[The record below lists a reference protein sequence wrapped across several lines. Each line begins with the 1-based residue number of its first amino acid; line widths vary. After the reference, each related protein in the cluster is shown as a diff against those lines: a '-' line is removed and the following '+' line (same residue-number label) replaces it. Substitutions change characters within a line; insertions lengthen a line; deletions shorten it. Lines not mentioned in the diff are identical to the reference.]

1 MNENPSYVECRERLF
16 RAGRAVPVGSV
27 WRHYKGSLY
36 LIEGI
41 NLDSTAFEPRIGYR
55 PTEQRGVSF
64 SRLMSEWFEV
74 IPLESGRSVPRYI
87 SADKPYS
94 S

>member
-1 MNENPSYVECRERLF
+1 MNEHPSYVECHERLF
-16 RAGRAVPVGSV
+16 RAARAVPVGSV
-27 WRHYKGSLY
+27 WRHFKGTQY
-36 LIEGI
+36 LIEHI
-41 NLDSTAFEPRIGYR
+41 NLDSDTFEPRIAYR

-74 IPLESGRSVPRYI
+74 VSLESGRSVPRYTP
-87 SADKPYS
+87 ADKPYS